1 MTDALELAS
10 RLRALDDDA
19 LAALV
24 RDRGVDAPRIADLF
38 DLADAL
44 LAPDAVARA
53 LEQLD
58 RTALAVVAVAVA
70 EGATARR
77 IPLRASVRDA
87 IARRSGE
94 DPRDPRELADAAAR
108 AAATLLADLDE
119 DGVTTHPEVA
129 AALATWPAD
138 GHPGT
143 DELARLAPPASLAAV
158 PDVDADEVDRRA
170 GESAFRSVVAVA
182 ALVDE
187 LTRSPARELS
197 RGGMSLPD
205 ARRLA
210 AALGAD
216 LDDVPVVLSIADR
229 AGLVVHA
236 GRTWS
241 PAPTSADAWSGRPT
255 ADRWEALA
263 GSWLAA
269 LAPAT
274 RAILGERAGTS
285 WGAGL
290 LESVLWRFP
299 GGSAW
304 IGERIT
310 VFTRDAGL
318 LGITTGDVPS
328 SAGRARSSPR
338 ARPRRPP
345 PSPRTCPAE
354 VDHVYLQHDLTVVS
368 PGPLDP
374 AVESRLLEVAD
385 VEGRGLAASYRISA
399 ESVTRALASG
409 ATIDGDPRLPR
420 RGLADRRPAAARL
433 PARGDGGPLRPAPR
447 APGLPEDTDA
457 GAAPD
462 ARTAVVSDDAAL
474 LATLLV
480 DRDLAPLRLARAA
493 DGILT
498 SAAPPEAV
506 ERALA
511 AARLAPVR
519 EDAEGRRIV
528 PAPRAA
534 GASGPSADPEP
545 DAADAL
551 VARIRAAGG
560 PDDGAAW
567 TSRQLEVAIRAKAV
581 LRVRVRM
588 PDGREVDHVLEPTSV
603 AGGRLRARD
612 RIADVERTL
621 PLSSIVS
628 LSPGPTAG

>member
-19 LAALV
+19 LAGLV
-24 RDRGVDAPRIADLF
+24 RDRGVDAGRVVDLF

-44 LAPDAVARA
+44 LAPEAVARA

-58 RTALAVVAVAVA
+58 RTALAVVAVAAA

-77 IPLRASVRDA
+77 IPLASVRDA
-87 IARRSGE
+87 IARRSDE
-94 DPRDPRELADAAAR
+94 DPTDPRELADAAAR
-108 AAATLLADLDE
+108 AAATLLADVDD

-129 AALATWPAD
+129 AALASWPD
-138 GHPGT
+138 EGRPGT

-210 AALGAD
+210 SALGAD

-236 GRTWS
+236 GRSWH
-241 PAPTSADAWSGRPT
+241 PADAAGAWSGRPT

-290 LESVLWRFP
+290 VESVLWRFP

-328 SAGRARSSPR
+328 SAGRALLTAGP
-338 ARPRRPP
+338 AAAAAALAPHL
-345 PSPRTCPAE
+345 PAE
-354 VDHVYLQHDLTVVS
+354 VDRVYLQHDLTVVS

-409 ATIDGDPRLPR
+409 ATVEGIRAFLSEVSLTGVPQPLDYLLAETAGRFGRLR
-420 RGLADRRPAAARL
+420 VRPAS
-433 PARGDGGPLRPAPR
+433 
-447 APGLPEDTDA
+447 PEDADA
-457 GAAPD
+457 GSAPE

-519 EDAEGRRIV
+519 EDAEGRRV
-528 PAPRAA
+528 APAPRAA
-534 GASGPSADPEP
+534 GASGSSADPEP

-551 VARIRAAGG
+551 VARIRAASG

-588 PDGREVDHVLEPTSV
+588 PDGREVDHVLEPASV

-628 LSPGPTAG
+628 LSPGPAAG